1 MATTDDT
8 STPQPGKS
16 QQPLARLIESKRA
29 KLLQVHAV
37 MTCLREVL
45 LYADGDDAVTWAE
58 AANVAVEMVNEVV
71 EQLDSVH
78 LRPMFET
85 IEPNRG

>member
-1 MATTDDT
+1 MAKADDT
-8 STPQPGKS
+8 STAQPGKPE
-16 QQPLARLIESKRA
+16 QPLAQLIESKRA

-45 LYADGDDAVTWAE
+45 LYADDDDAVTYSE
-58 AANVAVEMVNEVV
+58 AANVAVEMVGDVV

-85 IEPNRG
+85 MERNPG